1 MLNFDDADDDDENL
15 NPPFFFIKRKNLDLF
30 VLSGFF
36 ILFTILLIFIMIVLS

>member
-15 NPPFFFIKRKNLDLF
+15 TPFFFLLKEKNLDLF